1 MRIIFFGTSEIGVP
15 ILETL
20 QKHFEIAAVVTSPD
34 KPTGRKQVLSPS
46 PISNTAER
54 LGIFTYKP
62 EKVKNNSELLH
73 QLNQHGADIF
83 VVVSYGKIL
92 PLELLDLPKLKTV
105 NVHFSILPAYRGPA
119 PVQFALL
126 NGETKTGTT
135 IFVLDEQ
142 VDHGPI
148 LATAEIEIDPNDTN
162 ITLQS
167 KLSQL
172 SCDLIIDTLKKYAAG
187 IITPE
192 EQNHDLSTSSKMI
205 SKEDG
210 LVNWNDSAQKIY
222 NRFRAFQPWPGIY
235 TTWQG
240 KTLKILACE
249 PVTDSDLT
257 PGQTIDGLVGCGENS
272 ALRLL
277 KVQLEGKNPVD
288 INDFLN
294 GYPDFKSGVLV

>member
-1 MRIIFFGTSEIGVP
+1 MKIVFFGTSEIGVP

-20 QKHFEIAAVVTSPD
+20 QKHFEVAAVVTSPD
-34 KPTGRKQVLSPS
+34 KPVGRKHILSPS

-62 EKVKNNSELLH
+62 EKVKNNSQLLR
-73 QLNQHGADIF
+73 QLKQHGADIF

-92 PLELLDLPKLKTV
+92 PLELLDIPKLKTV

-135 IFVLDEQ
+135 IFILDEQ

-148 LATAEIEIDPNDTN
+148 LATAEIDIAPDDTN

-172 SCDLIIDTLKKYAAG
+172 SCDIIVDVLEKYESSQ
-187 IITPE
+187 ITPT
-192 EQNHDLSTSSKMI
+192 EQNHDLATPSKLI

-210 LVNWNDSAQKIY
+210 IVNWNESAQQIY
-222 NRFRAFQPWPGIY
+222 NRFRAYQPWPGIY

-240 KTLKILACE
+240 KTLKILACKPE
-249 PVTDSDLT
+249 ANSNLA
-257 PGQTIDGLVGCGENS
+257 PGLTIDGLVGCGNSS
-272 ALRLL
+272 ALKLL
-277 KVQLEGKNPVD
+277 TVQLEGKNPTD
-288 INDFLN
+288 IRAFLN
-294 GYPDFKSGVLV
+294 GYPNFKSSQLI